1 MHDSAGVDQLVYYQ
15 KGVGTNACHV
25 QRILGGGT
33 GEGVNDNIGDVP
45 LQTIGSRP

>member
-1 MHDSAGVDQLVYYQ
+1 MQDSKGIDQLVYYQ

-33 GEGVNDNIGDVP
+33 GDGVNDNIGVVH
-45 LQTIGSRP
+45 LCT